1 MITIQ
6 EKIPVQEI
14 VNLCE
19 ALNAKSKAKMGN
31 RHWTHDFFLT
41 YESEEKQWRAV
52 IANWIVSV
60 DGEING
66 SYMIEEAVSTTPEEA
81 IAQLLKSEELERKLK
96 ENLK

>member
-52 IANWIVSV
+52 IANWI